1 MATLV
6 DLTNQMN
13 ALTDAISGANDS
25 MDALTRNTG
34 SLVQA
39 GFPTPATRGQ
49 LSLEP
54 LGQQTPTISTS
65 RDALSLLTGFFAG
78 LDVGPTFLN
87 YASTF
92 LGFGASGFEETTTRA
107 GIQGG

>member
-1 MATLV
+1 MSTLV

-13 ALTDAISGANDS
+13 ALAGAISGANDHA
-25 MDALTRNTG
+25 DKLLRTTG
-34 SLVQA
+34 SLVEI
-39 GFPTPATRGQ
+39 GPFTGEGRGQ
-49 LSLEP
+49 LSLVP
-54 LGQQTPTISTS
+54 LQQQIPTIGFS
-65 RDALSLLTGFFAG
+65 RGTPLLGGFRPG
-78 LDVGPTFLN
+78 LDIGPTFLN